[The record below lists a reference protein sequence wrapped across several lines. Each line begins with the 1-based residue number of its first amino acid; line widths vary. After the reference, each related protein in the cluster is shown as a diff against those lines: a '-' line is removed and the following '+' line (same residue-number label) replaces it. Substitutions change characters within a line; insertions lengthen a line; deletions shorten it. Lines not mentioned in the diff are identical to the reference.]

1 MREGVMYIYVVC
13 TYTLYPGICLY
24 VFSRHCAS
32 GNTRLQQFI
41 RQLVSST
48 RDKQL
53 VLLSID
59 LGEMLLPVEIS
70 VCLSVRLSPPCICML
85 DTTGID
91 TVFFPLSSRF
101 SE

>member
-1 MREGVMYIYVVC
+1 MCMCFPSTVHLVTCV
-13 TYTLYPGICLY
+13 
-24 VFSRHCAS
+24 
-32 GNTRLQQFI
+32 

-70 VCLSVRLSPPCICML
+70 VCLSVCLS
-85 DTTGID
+85 
-91 TVFFPLSSRF
+91 VFVSLLHLHVGYNWY
-101 SE
+101 

>member
-1 MREGVMYIYVVC
+1 MSIVYVVAPIIC
-13 TYTLYPGICLY
+13 TSETCVYA
-24 VFSRHCAS
+24 FFHHCAS
-32 GNTRLQQFI
+32 GNKHLQQFI

-70 VCLSVRLSPPCICML
+70 VCLSVRLS
-85 DTTGID
+85 DF
-91 TVFFPLSSRF
+91 VFILYPHV
-101 SE
+101 

>member
-1 MREGVMYIYVVC
+1 MSEGVMHVYVVC
-13 TYTLYPGICLY
+13 IYTLYPWNMCVC
-24 VFSRHCAS
+24 VFPS

-53 VLLSID
+53 VLLYID

-70 VCLSVRLSPPCICML
+70 VCLSVCLSACLFLSPSHICML
-85 DTTGID
+85 DITGID
-91 TVFFPLSSRF
+91 TFFSLF
-101 SE
+101 